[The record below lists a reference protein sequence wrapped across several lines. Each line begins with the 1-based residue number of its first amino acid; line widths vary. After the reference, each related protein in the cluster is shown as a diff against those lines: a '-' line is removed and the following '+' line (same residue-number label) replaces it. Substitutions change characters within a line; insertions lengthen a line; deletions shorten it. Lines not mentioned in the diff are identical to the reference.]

1 MKADRYI
8 TSIHSQLTLPLYI
21 YISITHL
28 KQKSYHLNSLCIF
41 SILGQMGFQDIVGG
55 GLGFQYEK
63 LRKRNE
69 KMGRAGRHIWVKK
82 MNGRLKGF
90 KLSRSKK
97 LSLKVFSVVVWPSRI
112 TRIYG
117 EVVNRL
123 KTDGVYPNIIFSTQ
137 WGLPV
142 LSHSS
147 VKFRESVARTSYA
160 RSCIK

>member
-8 TSIHSQLTLPLYI
+8 TSTHSQLTLPLYI
-21 YISITHL
+21 YIYNTL
-28 KQKSYHLNSLCIF
+28 KTKILSSQLSLYLF

-63 LRKRNE
+63 LRKKNE

-112 TRIYG
+112 ARIYG
-117 EVVNRL
+117 EIVNRL

-147 VKFRESVARTSYA
+147 VKFRESVAKTSYA

>member
-1 MKADRYI
+1 
-8 TSIHSQLTLPLYI
+8 
-21 YISITHL
+21 
-28 KQKSYHLNSLCIF
+28 
-41 SILGQMGFQDIVGG
+41 MGFQDTVGE

-90 KLSRSKK
+90 KLSRSRK
-97 LSLKVFSVVVWPSRI
+97 LSLKVFSVVVWQSRI
-112 TRIYG
+112 ARIYG
-117 EVVNRL
+117 EIVNRL

-147 VKFRESVARTSYA
+147 VKFRESVAKAPYA